1 MLEVPLTCVTFP
13 AVFSLTAVYQATQ
26 PGVAFCR
33 LVLSAVALKT
43 TVFPYIYKPEGK
55 RPLRR
60 PRRRWVDNIRM
71 DLQEVGCGYM
81 DWIGLAQDRDR
92 WRTLVSAVMNLRV
105 P

>member
-1 MLEVPLTCVTFP
+1 MWRIWVRRG
-13 AVFSLTAVYQATQ
+13 
-26 PGVAFCR
+26 GVG
-33 LVLSAVALKT
+33 SWGGG
-43 TVFPYIYKPEGK
+43 KPEGK

-71 DLQEVGCGYM
+71 GLQEVGCGYM
-81 DWIGLAQDRDR
+81 DWIGLVQDRDS

>member
-1 MLEVPLTCVTFP
+1 MGAERECIGPL
-13 AVFSLTAVYQATQ
+13 L
-26 PGVAFCR
+26 G
-33 LVLSAVALKT
+33 
-43 TVFPYIYKPEGK
+43 KPEGR
-55 RPLRR
+55 RPLGR

-71 DLQEVGCGYM
+71 DLQGVGFGYV